1 MPTDDYGQG
10 VPWLGD
16 GDSPNLRVGTQGLAE
31 ALTPRSVM
39 RFSSAAERNATITSP
54 AAGMVAWLGTEKLF
68 TGYDG
73 SSWVVLAAGSS
84 SWTTISLASGYSSN
98 PLNNN
103 AQGTPQ
109 YRLVNFFGE
118 ISLMFRGGVGI
129 TYSGGAAPNNSQI
142 NATALPVNARPST
155 KRTITC
161 ACSVQ
166 NTTLSSVKLDI
177 NSDGSLVLIGIGS
190 SSENPPWV
198 SFNGTFCSL

>member
-10 VPWLGD
+10 VPWLENSD
-16 GDSPNLRVGTQGLAE
+16 KPDLRAGTKGLAD

-39 RFSSAAERNATITSP
+39 RFSTAAERNSTLTSP
-54 AAGMVAWLGTEKLF
+54 VAGMVAWLSTEKLF

-73 SSWVVLAAGSS
+73 TAWVVLAAGSS
-84 SWTTISLASGYSSN
+84 SWTTISLASGYSSSSA
-98 PLNNN
+98 NNN
-103 AQGTPQ
+103 AQGVPQ

-118 ISLMFRGGVGI
+118 VSLMFRGGVGI

-161 ACSVQ
+161 ACSVV

-177 NSDGSLVLIGIGS
+177 NSDGTLVLIGIGS

>member
-10 VPWLGD
+10 VPWLENSD
-16 GDSPNLRVGTQGLAE
+16 KPDLRAGTKGLAD
-31 ALTPRSVM
+31 ALTPRSMM
-39 RFSSAAERNATITSP
+39 RFSTAAERNATILSP
-54 AAGMVAWLGTEKLF
+54 VAGMVAWLDTEKLF

-73 SSWVVLAAGSS
+73 AAWVVLAAGSS
-84 SWTTISLASGYSSN
+84 QWTTISLASGYAHDGNSN
-98 PLNNN
+98 
-103 AQGTPQ
+103 GTVQ

-129 TYSGGAAPNNSQI
+129 TYSSGNPPNSSQI

-161 ACSVQ
+161 ACSVVD
-166 NTTLSSVKLDI
+166 TTLSSVKLDI
-177 NSDGSLVLIGIGS
+177 NPEGTLVLIGIGS

-198 SFNGTFCSL
+198 SLNGTFCSL